1 VAIADLRADNCEAQT
16 YSVRHRHRQ
25 PKIGAGYRPPSS
37 QSGN

>member
-25 PKIGAGYRPPSS
+25 PMIGAANRPLSS